1 MLATI
6 TYQRICFHSH
16 SESDGEWPSRILH
29 LGNRTLM
36 STIDTIA
43 SRA

>member
-6 TYQRICFHSH
+6 TYQRICFHLH

-29 LGNRTLM
+29 LETWGH
-36 STIDTIA
+36 
-43 SRA
+43 